1 MSALSTLRNMVPSF
15 SESQAVSGRRQTLSW
30 GKVEM
35 ESQVGFPRWA
45 ITGAYLIERVVDQL
59 MFRQDSQYSR
69 RLRNQQSEL
78 DFKKRRRS
86 IMLLREWYS
95 APDAKADGYWE
106 DFLAELRDAPF
117 NLHSNDGGS

>member
-1 MSALSTLRNMVPSF
+1 MVPSF